1 MTGIVRVKPG
11 RGEKAMNVQRNA
23 FLTIGLVLL
32 VCPTSACM
40 DTVYVDAGATGPEI
54 GTAEAPFQRIAA
66 GLFWASPGA
75 TVYVA
80 SGDYS
85 ENLVISRPVRLL
97 GAGSGSTRL
106 LADVTYKG
114 IEINADHVE
123 VRGFSIVGVGDPDP
137 ENYFVGGVW
146 AEDVNNLTVSE
157 NAVGPYAMIGIGV
170 GRASNVVIEN
180 NQVLNIS
187 GSLDSQNHAI
197 VLGLVQ
203 PFVVTA
209 NAVTNV
215 DGFGLHLSESGGELE
230 MNTVT
235 NCSLGLHVSTSNIAD
250 AEISVRGN
258 TIQGSSYGAM
268 TVFLSTVSQFFDNT
282 IVNNPGIGLE
292 IYDEETFILACGN
305 NTISGNNPDFG
316 EYLQY
321 YGYLDLILACLD

>member
-1 MTGIVRVKPG
+1 MNAQRYGI
-11 RGEKAMNVQRNA
+11 
-23 FLTIGLVLL
+23 LTIGLILAGIL
-32 VCPTSACM
+32 TAGCM
-40 DTVYVDAGATGPEI
+40 DTVNVDAGASGPGI
-54 GTAEAPFQRIAA
+54 GTPEAPFQSIAT
-66 GLFWASPGA
+66 GLYWASSDA

-80 SGDYS
+80 AGDYP
-85 ENLVISRPVRLL
+85 ENLVVSRPVTLL
-97 GAGSGSTRL
+97 GAEAGVTRI

-137 ENYFVGGVW
+137 ENYFVGGIW

-157 NAVGPYAMIGIGV
+157 NVVGPYAWIGIGV

-180 NQVLNIS
+180 NDVLDIS
-187 GSLDSQNHAI
+187 GSLDSENHAI
-197 VLGLVQ
+197 VLVSVQ
-203 PFVVTA
+203 SFVVSG

-215 DGFGLHLSESGGELE
+215 DGFGLYLAESGGELE

-235 NCSLGLHVSTSNIAD
+235 NCSHGLHVSTSNIAD
-250 AEISVRGN
+250 AEVSIHGN

-268 TVFLSTVSQFFDNT
+268 TVFLSTISNFYDNT

-292 IYDEETFILACGN
+292 IYDEETVILACGN

-316 EYLQY
+316 DYLQY
-321 YGYLDLILACLD
+321 NGYLDEILTCLD